1 MDLQTKSIINVIEE
15 IKTKLTTI
23 ETIFIENKKASKEDI
38 KAVKEALQEYK
49 KGKTTPLKF

>member
-1 MDLQTKSIINVIEE
+1 MALQTKSIINVIEE

-23 ETIFIENKKASKEDI
+23 ETIFIENEKASKEDI

>member
-1 MDLQTKSIINVIEE
+1 MALQTKSIINVIEE
-15 IKTKLTTI
+15 IKTKLNTI
-23 ETIFIENKKASKEDI
+23 ETIFIENEKASKEDI

>member
-1 MDLQTKSIINVIEE
+1 MALQTKSIINVIEE